1 MKKSPLV
8 GILSFGLILGLAAC
22 GGDSGRDTSL
32 SSNGGSATSESV
44 DSGISESVAPDS
56 SQSVMTEL
64 EAKFTEVKKSTEDGE
79 IALDELFEY
88 DENAAISVTSDN
100 SYVVSYAD
108 GKLTI
113 NHAGDAVVTLAIG
126 EDSASVKVVV
136 RDPSSAFAPL
146 NAIFL
151 EMKDGFILS
160 GIDMTSASA
169 LQRNDYFTTSYHY
182 DAVQE
187 KGIARLSDG
196 NMYNIKGTASGYAAY
211 GTSKGSNADWQK
223 ETFLD
228 LAVGEDEA
236 LKEGNDVLL
245 PATKL
250 GSEEAN
256 PVAMA
261 LLQELKLTTAFNF
274 TYIRLSSVGDH
285 GFDFNLVTSA
295 LGDEN
300 ETSVINAEVFGTG
313 TATLSSLDEWLE
325 TAEIPEAPVADE
337 SLLKDAFQKFA
348 ESQSYQIYGSDVT
361 DSDHEIFYN
370 RYTPDQYYEY
380 FMQDAFGYV
389 NKDGRVYRY
398 VPDTYDYAVLEDE
411 PYGQYTDYKA
421 FIKTVY
427 TMDLS
432 LLDVCR
438 PDPDE
443 PTLFEYAPELDDREL
458 GRYLLQMVGYDLNR
472 SDGTEIWN
480 YTNSLTDIGFLVD
493 GDVIYVEIYC
503 DYGKISF
510 QFDSLNSASLPIV
523 PGEVD
528 PRDYVG
534 EYAPTSTVSI
544 KDENGDYVDIE
555 TSLTLEADLTG
566 TFLFHEATYDI
577 TWNPALNESNKNQ
590 IDMNLEIVSETT
602 KGEEFLS
609 SYINVANWDFVK
621 GVNIQF
627 RYDANVTFAPSAL
640 YKLQEK

>member
-1 MKKSPLV
+1 
-8 GILSFGLILGLAAC
+8 
-22 GGDSGRDTSL
+22 
-32 SSNGGSATSESV
+32 
-44 DSGISESVAPDS
+44 
-56 SQSVMTEL
+56 MTEL

-79 IALDELFEY
+79 IALDELFVY

-108 GKLTI
+108 GKLAI

-285 GFDFNLVTSA
+285 GFDFSLVTSA

-348 ESQSYQIYGSDVT
+348 ESQSYQVYGSDVT

-370 RYTPDQYYEY
+370 RYTPDQYY
-380 FMQDAFGYV
+380 
-389 NKDGRVYRY
+389 
-398 VPDTYDYAVLEDE
+398 
-411 PYGQYTDYKA
+411 
-421 FIKTVY
+421 
-427 TMDLS
+427 
-432 LLDVCR
+432 
-438 PDPDE
+438 
-443 PTLFEYAPELDDREL
+443 
-458 GRYLLQMVGYDLNR
+458 
-472 SDGTEIWN
+472 
-480 YTNSLTDIGFLVD
+480 
-493 GDVIYVEIYC
+493 
-503 DYGKISF
+503 
-510 QFDSLNSASLPIV
+510 
-523 PGEVD
+523 
-528 PRDYVG
+528 
-534 EYAPTSTVSI
+534 
-544 KDENGDYVDIE
+544 
-555 TSLTLEADLTG
+555 
-566 TFLFHEATYDI
+566 
-577 TWNPALNESNKNQ
+577 
-590 IDMNLEIVSETT
+590 
-602 KGEEFLS
+602 
-609 SYINVANWDFVK
+609 
-621 GVNIQF
+621 
-627 RYDANVTFAPSAL
+627 
-640 YKLQEK
+640 